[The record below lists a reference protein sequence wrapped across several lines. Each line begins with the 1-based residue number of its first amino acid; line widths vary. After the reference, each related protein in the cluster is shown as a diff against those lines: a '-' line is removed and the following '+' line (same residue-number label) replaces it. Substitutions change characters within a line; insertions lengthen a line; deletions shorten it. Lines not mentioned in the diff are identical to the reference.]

1 MARIEVPMPQMGES
15 IAEGTVSVWLKK
27 VGDRVE
33 RDEPIMEIST
43 DKVDAEIPSPVAG
56 VLAEVV
62 VNEGQTVE
70 VGTIVAYIETEAGAA
85 AAAAPPAAPAPAGAS
100 DHIQVPEEK
109 STVLPESTVGQV
121 ESGGGAGVPADG
133 SRVPAGATASA
144 STGAGN
150 GSAAAPASAAG
161 APLGEGPHTL
171 EERLRTKSTP
181 LVRKIAAEHNV
192 AVHQVPGTGRNG
204 RVTKEDILRYVE
216 EQKAAPAVAAAPS
229 GAPAAPTPPAQRPPA
244 PRQPAP
250 AYEGAFPWDE
260 FYGTPQHPTVAAGP
274 NDRVEPASRMTQIIA
289 NNMVQSRRISPHV
302 HSYFEVDYT
311 RLDRIRAKN
320 RRLWEEQ
327 GVKVT
332 YTHFIAWAV
341 ARALREFPKI
351 NASYSNHEIIYRAEV
366 NLGIAVALDN
376 GLIVPVVK
384 NADELSL
391 VGLAKRV
398 NDIATRARGKQLK
411 PDEIQ
416 GGTFTITNP
425 GIFGTTIGFPIIN
438 QPQVDI
444 LGVGGVE
451 MRPAVV
457 QDEYGNHAIVPRK
470 RGFISLG
477 YDHRL
482 VNGADGDQF
491 LARIKQLLE
500 NFPEEA

>member
-1 MARIEVPMPQMGES
+1 MPQMGES

-27 VGDRVE
+27 VGERVE

-56 VLAEVV
+56 VLVEVV

-70 VGTIVAYIETEAGAA
+70 VGTIVAYIETDASA
-85 AAAAPPAAPAPAGAS
+85 AAAAPQAAPAAPAG
-100 DHIQVPEEK
+100 EK
-109 STVLPESTVGQV
+109 ATTLPEMAAGEPERPSA
-121 ESGGGAGVPADG
+121 AGVSAGGTADVVAP
-133 SRVPAGATASA
+133 RAP
-144 STGAGN
+144 
-150 GSAAAPASAAG
+150 AAPA
-161 APLGEGPHTL
+161 GEPNSL
-171 EERLRTKSTP
+171 EERLRTRSTP
-181 LVRKIAAEHNV
+181 LVRKIAAEHGV
-192 AVHQVPGTGRNG
+192 EVGEVHGTGRNG
-204 RVTKEDILRYVE
+204 RVTKDDILRFVE
-216 EQKAAPAVAAAPS
+216 EQKAAPAAAHAQAAPQ
-229 GAPAAPTPPAQRPPA
+229 PAAKPAVPRPA
-244 PRQPAP
+244 QPAP
-250 AYEGAFPWDE
+250 SYEGGFPWDE
-260 FYGTPQHPTVAAGP
+260 FYGAPQHPTVAAGP

-311 RLDRIRAKN
+311 RLDQVRAKSK
-320 RRLWEEQ
+320 RVWADQ

-351 NASYSNHEIIYRAEV
+351 NASYSNHEIIYRADV

-376 GLIVPVVK
+376 GLIVPVIRQ
-384 NADELSL
+384 ADELSL
-391 VGLAKRV
+391 VGLAKRL
-398 NDIATRARGKQLK
+398 NDLAGRARSKQLK

-438 QPQVDI
+438 QPQVAI

-451 MRPAVV
+451 MRPAVIS
-457 QDEYGNHAIVPRK
+457 DEYGNHAIVPRK
-470 RGFISLG
+470 RGYISLG

-491 LARIKQLLE
+491 LARVKQLLE
-500 NFPEEA
+500 TFPEQA

>member
-1 MARIEVPMPQMGES
+1 MARVEVPMPQMGES

-43 DKVDAEIPSPVAG
+43 DKVDAEIPSPIAG

-62 VNEGQTVE
+62 VSEGQTVE
-70 VGTIVAYIETEAGAA
+70 VGTVVAYIETEAAA
-85 AAAAPPAAPAPAGAS
+85 AAAPAPPAAPAPGS
-100 DHIQVPEEK
+100 TDHIQVPEERET
-109 STVLPESTVGQV
+109 SMPEAAVGQV
-121 ESGGGAGVPADG
+121 ETGGGGGTPADG
-133 SRVPAGATASA
+133 RVPAAASA
-144 STGAGN
+144 G
-150 GSAAAPASAAG
+150 GSAQPAAAG
-161 APLGEGPHTL
+161 APAPSDGPASL

-181 LVRKIAAEHNV
+181 LVRKIAAEHSV
-192 AVHQVPGTGRNG
+192 EVHQVPGTGRNG
-204 RVTKEDILRYVE
+204 RVTKDDILKFVE
-216 EQKAAPAVAAAPS
+216 EGAKAPAAQPATAAAPS
-229 GAPAAPTPPAQRPPA
+229 APTPPAQRPA
-244 PRQPAP
+244 AP
-250 AYEGAFPWDE
+250 AKPAFEGAFPWDE
-260 FYGTPQHPTVAAGP
+260 FYGAPQHPTVSAGP
-274 NDRVEPASRMTQIIA
+274 NDRVESASRMTQIIA

-311 RLDRIRAKN
+311 RLDQVRGKN
-320 RRLWEEQ
+320 KKVWADQ

-351 NASYSNHEIIYRAEV
+351 NASYSNHEIIYRSDV
-366 NLGIAVALDN
+366 NLGIAVALDH
-376 GLIVPVVK
+376 GLIVPVIRQ
-384 NADELSL
+384 ADELSL
-391 VGLAKRV
+391 VGLAKRL
-398 NDIATRARGKQLK
+398 NDLATRARNKQLK

-438 QPQVDI
+438 QPQVAI

-451 MRPAVV
+451 MRPAVIT
-457 QDEYGNHAIVPRK
+457 DEYGSHAIVARK
-470 RGFISLG
+470 RGYISLG

-491 LARIKQLLE
+491 LARIKQLME
-500 NFPEEA
+500 TFADQA

>member
-1 MARIEVPMPQMGES
+1 MARVEVPMPQMGES

-62 VNEGQTVE
+62 VSEGQTVE
-70 VGTIVAYIETEAGAA
+70 VGTVVAFIETEAGAA
-85 AAAAPPAAPAPAGAS
+85 ASAAPAAAPAPGS
-100 DHIQVPEEK
+100 TDHFQVPPDRE
-109 STVLPESTVGQV
+109 TTI
-121 ESGGGAGVPADG
+121 PA
-133 SRVPAGATASA
+133 PAASQA
-144 STGAGN
+144 ETPPQP
-150 GSAAAPASAAG
+150 AAAAAG
-161 APLGEGPHTL
+161 APAASDGPASL

-192 AVHQVPGTGRNG
+192 EVHQVPGTGRNG
-204 RVTKEDILRYVE
+204 RVTKEDILKFVE
-216 EQKAAPAVAAAPS
+216 EGQK
-229 GAPAAPTPPAQRPPA
+229 APAAQPATAGAPSAPAQRPAAPA
-244 PRQPAP
+244 RP
-250 AYEGAFPWDE
+250 AYEGGFPWDE
-260 FYGTPQHPTVAAGP
+260 FYGAPQHPTVQAGP
-274 NDRVEPASRMTQIIA
+274 NDRVESASRMTQIIA

-311 RLDRIRAKN
+311 RLDQVRARNK
-320 RRLWEEQ
+320 RVWADQ

-351 NASYSNHEIIYRAEV
+351 NASYSNHEIIYRADV

-376 GLIVPVVK
+376 GLIVPVIR

-391 VGLAKRV
+391 VGLAKRL
-398 NDIATRARGKQLK
+398 NDLATRARNKQLK

-438 QPQVDI
+438 QPQVAI

-451 MRPAVV
+451 MRPAVIS
-457 QDEYGNHAIVPRK
+457 DEYGNHAIVARK

-491 LARIKQLLE
+491 LARIKQLME
-500 NFPEEA
+500 TFADQA